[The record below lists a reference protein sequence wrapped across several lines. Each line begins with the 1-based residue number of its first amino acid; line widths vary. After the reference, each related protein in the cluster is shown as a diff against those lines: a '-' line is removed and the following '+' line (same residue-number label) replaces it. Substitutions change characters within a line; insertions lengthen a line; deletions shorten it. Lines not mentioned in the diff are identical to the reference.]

1 MMLFFN
7 FLQLKLQG
15 ISQNPNRFAHVIMSE
30 KSYKKMT
37 KNPFIIMSENV
48 VPQNG
53 KETPL

>member
-30 KSYKKMT
+30 KAT
-37 KNPFIIMSENV
+37 KNDKKSLYNYE
-48 VPQNG
+48 
-53 KETPL
+53 